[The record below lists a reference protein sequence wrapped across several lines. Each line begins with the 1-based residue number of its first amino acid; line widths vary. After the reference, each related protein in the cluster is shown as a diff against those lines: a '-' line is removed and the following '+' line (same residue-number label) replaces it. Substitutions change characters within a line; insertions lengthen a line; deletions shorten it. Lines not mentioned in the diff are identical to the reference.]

1 MAENTGHI
9 VQDFL
14 QLLFGFASLFVNA
27 SSFIIARANRG
38 IYFSSLSSFL
48 NVTPST
54 RNHINA
60 RQSLKSTAI
69 SFLFIGLA
77 VCQRAA
83 IKQIIA
89 LMKAVRWFLFFI

>member
-9 VQDFL
+9 VQDLL
-14 QLLFGFASLFVNA
+14 QSLFGFASLFVNA
-27 SSFIIARANRG
+27 SSFMITRANSG
-38 IYFSSLSSFL
+38 VSFSSLSPFL
-48 NVTPST
+48 DWTPST

-69 SFLFIGLA
+69 SFFIGLV
-77 VCQRAA
+77 VCQRTA